1 MSLAYV
7 ALGSNLEQPADQI
20 RAALAALAALDG
32 SQLLSHS
39 SLYLTTPVGYLDQ
52 PDFINAVALL
62 DTTLTP
68 YQLLDALMQIEAGF
82 GRERSFRNAPRV
94 LDLDVLLYQDT
105 VLDDPQL
112 LLPHPRMHQRAFV
125 MVPLAEI
132 APGQQVGE
140 HGLAADIAAA
150 LDCAGVVRLESSA
163 QPRRQA

>member
-7 ALGSNLEQPADQI
+7 ALGSNLEQPAEQI
-20 RAALAALAALDG
+20 RAALAALAALAG
-32 SQLLSHS
+32 TSVLAHS

-52 PDFINAVALL
+52 PDFINAVAQLETGLSPHALL
-62 DTTLTP
+62 E
-68 YQLLDALMQIEAGF
+68 ALMQIEAGF

-94 LDLDVLLYQDT
+94 LDLDILLYQDT

-132 APGQQVGE
+132 APDLPVGE
-140 HGLAADIAAA
+140 YGQAAAIAAT
-150 LDCAGVVRLESSA
+150 LDCSGVRKLV
-163 QPRRQA
+163 

>member
-7 ALGSNLEQPADQI
+7 ALGSNLEQPAEQI
-20 RAALAALAALDG
+20 RAALAALAALAG
-32 SQLLSHS
+32 TSVLAHS

-52 PDFINAVALL
+52 PDFINAVAQLETSLSPHDLL
-62 DTTLTP
+62 E
-68 YQLLDALMQIEAGF
+68 ALMQIEAGF

-94 LDLDVLLYQDT
+94 LDLDILLYQDT

-132 APGQQVGE
+132 APDLPVGE
-140 HGLAADIAAA
+140 HGQAAAIAAT
-150 LDCAGVVRLESSA
+150 LDCSGVRKLA
-163 QPRRQA
+163 

>member
-1 MSLAYV
+1 VSLAYV

-20 RAALAALAALDG
+20 RAALAALATLAG
-32 SQLLSHS
+32 TRLLSQS

-52 PDFINAVALL
+52 PDFINAVAQLETEL
-62 DTTLTP
+62 SP
-68 YQLLDALMQIEAGF
+68 HQLLAALMQIEAGF

-105 VLDDPQL
+105 VLDDPHL

-132 APGQQVGE
+132 APAQQVGE
-140 HGLAADIAAA
+140 HGQAAAIAAA
-150 LDCAGVVRLESSA
+150 LDCSGVIRLEPSA
-163 QPRRQA
+163 

>member
-1 MSLAYV
+1 MRQAYV
-7 ALGSNLEQPADQI
+7 ALGSNLEQPAEQI
-20 RAALAALAALDG
+20 RAALAALAALAG
-32 SQLLSHS
+32 TRVLVHS

-62 DTTLTP
+62 ETSLSP
-68 YQLLDALMQIEAGF
+68 HALLDALMQIEAGF

-94 LDLDVLLYQDT
+94 LDLDILWYQDT

-132 APGQQVGE
+132 APDLPVGE
-140 HGLAADIAAA
+140 YGRAAAIAAA
-150 LDCAGVVRLESSA
+150 LDGSGVHKLV
-163 QPRRQA
+163 

>member
-7 ALGSNLEQPADQI
+7 ALGSNLEQPAEQI
-20 RAALAALAALDG
+20 RAALAALANLAG
-32 SQLLSHS
+32 TTLLAHS
-39 SLYLTTPVGYLDQ
+39 SLYLTSPVGYLDQ
-52 PDFINAVALL
+52 PDFINAVAQLETDL
-62 DTTLTP
+62 SP

-105 VLDDPQL
+105 VQDDPRL

-132 APGQQVGE
+132 APDQQVGA
-140 HGLAADIAAA
+140 HGPADAIAAT
-150 LDCAGVVRLESSA
+150 LDCSGVRKLV
-163 QPRRQA
+163 